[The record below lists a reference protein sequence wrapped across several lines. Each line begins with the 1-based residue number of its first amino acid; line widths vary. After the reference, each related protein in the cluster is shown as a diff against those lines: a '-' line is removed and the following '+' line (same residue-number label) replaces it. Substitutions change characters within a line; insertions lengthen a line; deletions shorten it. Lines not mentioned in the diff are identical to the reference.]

1 MKLYIKFFSL
11 PKFLNLFDEG
21 YYLRTVLRHHDGN
34 VYFIETD
41 DTEELEKLLQNEKIN
56 YTIKDD

>member
-1 MKLYIKFFSL
+1 MKLYIKFFSF
-11 PKFLNLFDEG
+11 PKFLNLFDDSP
-21 YYLRTVLRHHDGN
+21 YLRTVLRYDVGN

-41 DTEELEKLLQNEKIN
+41 DIESLEKLLQNENIN

>member
-11 PKFLNLFDEG
+11 PKFLNLFDDST
-21 YYLRTVLRHHDGN
+21 YLRTVLRHYDGN

-41 DTEELEKLLQNEKIN
+41 NIEKLKNLLRKENIN
-56 YTIKDD
+56 YTFKEG

>member
-11 PKFLNLFDEG
+11 PKFLNLFEES
-21 YYLRTVLRHHDGN
+21 YYLRTVLRHYDGN

-41 DTEELEKLLQNEKIN
+41 DIEKLEKLLKKENIN
-56 YTIKDD
+56 YTIKEV